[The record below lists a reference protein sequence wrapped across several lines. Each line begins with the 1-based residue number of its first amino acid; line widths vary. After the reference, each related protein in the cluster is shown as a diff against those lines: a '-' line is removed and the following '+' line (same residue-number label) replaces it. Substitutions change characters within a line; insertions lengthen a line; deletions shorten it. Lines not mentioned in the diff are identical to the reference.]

1 MTDTI
6 THKGRTYTL
15 AENVYSSTI
24 DGNPT
29 AYGYNLPGGQPTTW
43 YSSRYSALKAAADD
57 RSFVD
62 IQTALPLDKPATAE

>member
-29 AYGYNLPGGQPTTW
+29 AYGYNLPGGQPTAW
-43 YSSRYSALKAAADD
+43 YSSRYSAADD